1 MHNIIIEYQKIA
13 NLIDD
18 YASNQPSK
26 FRTRNWVEIND
37 ESRGAYNVNS
47 QIKFKTTMLKS
58 SLRDYSDAYILV
70 KGTISVNNTVAQG
83 AAANN
88 INKKVIFKNCA
99 PFTNCISEVNNT
111 QIDNAKDIDIVMPMY
126 NLIEYSDNYAKTT
139 GILWQ
144 YCKDIPARDNNNNVI
159 AFDANNLTDS
169 FNFKVKITGQT
180 GDDGTKYVE
189 IMVPLKYLSNFWRTL
204 EMPLINCEVNLI
216 LTWST
221 TCVIISVIV
230 ANQAATF
237 EITDTKL
244 YLLVVT
250 LSTQENTK
258 FFQLLKSGFKRV
270 INWNKYL
277 SKPELLPQNQN
288 LNHLVEPSFQGVN
301 RLFVLAF
308 ENDNDRTSDDEYY
321 LPTVEI
327 KDYNIV
333 INGENFFDQPI
344 KNNKVTYDN
353 IRKIATGQGND
364 YTTGCFLDYP
374 YFANTYKM
382 IAVDLSKQQ
391 ALDADPRA
399 IQQINFTA
407 NLDRA
412 GNTRVYFIIEEAK
425 ETILDFSQG
434 TVKVL

>member
-1 MHNIIIEYQKIA
+1 MEYQKIA

-18 YASNQPSK
+18 NTLNQPSK
-26 FRTRNWVEIND
+26 FRTRNWIEIND
-37 ESRGAYNVNS
+37 ELRGEYNVNS

-58 SLRDYSDAYILV
+58 SLCDYSDAYILV
-70 KGTISVNNTVAQG
+70 KGTITVNNTAAQG

-88 INKKVIFKNCA
+88 TNKKVIFKNCA
-99 PFTNCISEVNNT
+99 PFTNCISEINNT
-111 QIDNAKDIDIVMPMY
+111 QIDNAKDMNIVMPMY

-139 GILWQ
+139 GSLWE
-144 YCKDIPARDNNNNVI
+144 YCKDVPARNADDDIVIFAEDNT
-159 AFDANNLTDS
+159 TDS
-169 FNFKVKITGQT
+169 FKFKAKITDQT
-180 GDDGTKYVE
+180 GNDGTKDVE

-216 LTWST
+216 LTWSSN
-221 TCVIISVIV
+221 CVLIATAIQ
-230 ANQAATF
+230 NQTATF
-237 EITDTKL
+237 EITDTKI
-244 YLLVVT
+244 YVPVVT

-258 FFQLLKSGFKRV
+258 FFQQLKSGFKRV

-277 SKPELLPQNQN
+277 SKPELLAQNPN
-288 LNHLVEPSFQGVN
+288 LNHLVEPSFQGIN

-308 ENDNDRTSDDEYY
+308 ENDDDRTSNDEYY

-344 KNNKVTYDN
+344 KNNKITYDN
-353 IRKIATGQGND
+353 IRKIATDQGD
-364 YTTGCFLDYP
+364 HYTTGCLLDYP
-374 YFANTYKM
+374 YFADTYKM

-399 IQQINFTA
+399 IQQINFTG

-412 GNTRVYFIIEEAK
+412 GNTRVYFILEEAK
-425 ETILDFSQG
+425 ETILDFSQR
-434 TVKVL
+434 TVKEL